1 MISDPQAKGRNNQL
15 MISDH
20 QNKVRNDHTV
30 ISRKGV
36 MKLKRS
42 ELKEFLD
49 ARVDCYNKPEF
60 IGLDPV
66 SIPHRFTIKEDIE
79 ISGFLAAT
87 IAWGN
92 RVAILNSA
100 DRMMSIMGNAPY
112 DFIINHKEGDMKG
125 IDGCIHRTFNAED
138 FIYFIEALKYI
149 YQERGGMETIFS
161 HYRTSDSM
169 QPAIHEFRRIFF
181 ELPHNAR
188 TERHVSDPYKGS
200 AAKKINMF
208 LRWMVRK
215 DDRGVD
221 FGLWKSIPPSVLSC
235 PLDVHSGNVAR
246 KLGLLKRKQSD
257 AKAVAELDANLRAL
271 DPADPVKYDFALFG
285 LGVFEHF

>member
-1 MISDPQAKGRNNQL
+1 MRDR
-15 MISDH
+15 
-20 QNKVRNDHTV
+20 
-30 ISRKGV
+30 RKETRIPANH
-36 MKLKRS
+36 K
-42 ELKEFLD
+42 ELRDFLD
-49 ARVDCYNKPEF
+49 ARVELYNRPEF
-60 IGLDPV
+60 IGTDPV
-66 SIPHRFTIKEDIE
+66 SIPHRFTSKEDIE
-79 ISGFLAAT
+79 IAGFLAAT

-92 RVAILNSA
+92 RVAILRSA
-100 DRMMSIMGNAPY
+100 NRMMEIMGNSPY
-112 DFIINHKEGDMKG
+112 DFVINHRDDDLRG
-125 IDGCIHRTFNAED
+125 IDGCVHRTYFAED

-149 YQERGGMETIFS
+149 YKEKGGMEQIFVR
-161 HYRTSDSM
+161 YQASDSL

-208 LRWMVRK
+208 LRWMIRK

-221 FGLWKSIPPSVLSC
+221 FGLWRSIPSSVLSC

-257 AKAVAELDANLRAL
+257 SKAVAELDVHLREM
-271 DPADPVKYDFALFG
+271 DNVDPVKYDFALFG
-285 LGVFEHF
+285 LGAFEGF